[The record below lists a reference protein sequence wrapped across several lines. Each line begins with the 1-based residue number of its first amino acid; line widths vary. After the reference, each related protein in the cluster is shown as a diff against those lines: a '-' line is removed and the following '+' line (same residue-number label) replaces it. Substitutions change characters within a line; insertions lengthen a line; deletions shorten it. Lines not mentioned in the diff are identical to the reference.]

1 MELLAIKV
9 DVDTLRGYREGVPRL
24 LDVLDSVGAKA
35 SFFFSMG
42 PDRSGLAIR
51 RIFRPG
57 FLAKMLRTRAPST
70 YGWRTLFYGTL
81 LPAPMIVP
89 SAPGVIRDAVR
100 RGHDCGVHAWDHV
113 KWQDRL
119 PKLPPTT
126 IEADF
131 RRAFDLFRERAGFRP
146 RAVAAPGWQVTD
158 ESLRIQDELG
168 LLYASDCRGVHPFLP
183 RMGRRLFRTLQ
194 IPTTLPTLD
203 EILGSGG
210 IDGKTAPEAY
220 LRLMRPGLNVLTIH
234 AEMEGLSQLEAFR
247 TLMERCRE
255 RGARFL
261 TLEAVARTLDPA
273 DLPRGS
279 LEMRPIFGRA
289 GRVATQVPAETPR
302 APEER
307 APAEPGPG
315 TGAPTAPSKTPPAPR
330 EGAEGSDEKTGMEEP
345 E

>member
-1 MELLAIKV
+1 
-9 DVDTLRGYREGVPRL
+9 
-24 LDVLDSVGAKA
+24 
-35 SFFFSMG
+35 
-42 PDRSGLAIR
+42 
-51 RIFRPG
+51 
-57 FLAKMLRTRAPST
+57 
-70 YGWRTLFYGTL
+70 
-81 LPAPMIVP
+81 
-89 SAPGVIRDAVR
+89 
-100 RGHDCGVHAWDHV
+100 
-113 KWQDRL
+113 
-119 PKLPPTT
+119 
-126 IEADF
+126 
-131 RRAFDLFRERAGFRP
+131 
-146 RAVAAPGWQVTD
+146 VAAPGWQVTD

-315 TGAPTAPSKTPPAPR
+315 TGAPTAPSETPPAPR